1 MCLERYGIENI
12 YTQLAS
18 NDFFSYLSCGF
29 ITEKL
34 LHRKRRQ
41 NLATRTSQEIF
52 HRDIISLIELE
63 LLKLTIA
70 ALSVTKCTILKIQ

>member
-1 MCLERYGIENI
+1 M
-12 YTQLAS
+12 T
-18 NDFFSYLSCGF
+18 FFHLLSCGF

-41 NLATRTSQEIF
+41 SLATRTSQEIF
-52 HRDIISLIELE
+52 HRDFLSLIEQE

-70 ALSVTKCTILKIQ
+70 ALSVTKCTILKIQWSEQHRKLHIL